1 MLVRDVGESR
11 LIELLSEVI
20 GADNGPGLENGGFTL
35 QLGIG
40 DDAAAW
46 SGPAGSSVLTTDTL
60 VDGVHFRIGRSPW
73 SDLGWKAMAVNLSD
87 VAAMGCSP
95 LYAVVT
101 LGLTGDEPVDS
112 LKEIYGGI
120 TEASR
125 CFGVVVVGGDVV
137 RSPVLFITVAIV
149 GSAESAN
156 AGEGVRPLLTRGAVT
171 PGLVLAVTGS
181 LGCAAAA
188 LRADDVVPALDEA
201 TLAHLRDAQNRPQP
215 RMTEGIEL
223 ARRGVAAAMDVSD
236 GLLED
241 LGKLC
246 KASQVGAIVRA
257 DLLPADGF
265 LRRAFPDEW
274 LSLAASG
281 GEDYEILFAA
291 PADVVEA
298 VAAAVDLPVTAI
310 GETTPGAATVS
321 FVDADGEP
329 VHVETPGWD
338 HFRPI

>member
-1 MLVRDVGESR
+1 MGESR

-20 GADNGPGLENGGFTL
+20 GADDGPGLEDGGFIL
-35 QLGIG
+35 RLGIG

-46 SGPAGSSVLTTDTL
+46 TGPTGSSVLTTDTL
-60 VDGVHFRIGRSPW
+60 VDGVHFRLGRSPW

-101 LGLTGDEPVDS
+101 LGLTGDERVDS
-112 LKEIYGGI
+112 LREMYGGI
-120 TEASR
+120 ADASR
-125 CFGVVVVGGDVV
+125 RFGVFVVGGDVV

-149 GSAESAN
+149 GSTESAN
-156 AGEGVRPLLTRGAVT
+156 AGEGDRPLLTRGAAT

-188 LRADDVVPALDEA
+188 LRAEEVGAALDDA
-201 TLAHLRDAQNRPQP
+201 TLAHLRNAQNRPQP
-215 RMTEGIEL
+215 RMAEGIEL
-223 ARRGVAAAMDVSD
+223 VRRGVTAAMDVSD

-291 PADVVEA
+291 PAEVVKAVTEA
-298 VAAAVDLPVTAI
+298 IDLPVAAI
-310 GETTPGAATVS
+310 GETTPGAAVVS